1 MKNYI
6 EPNPIKIKPIENF
19 CLYIKFE
26 DGKEKVYD
34 MKELINKIPSYD
46 KLKKQEYF
54 NLAKIQG
61 ETIEWPNGEDIC
73 PENLYYDSEDYSEE
87 KHGKI

>member
-6 EPNPIKIKPIENF
+6 EPNPIEVKPIENF
-19 CLYIKFE
+19 WLYIKFE

-34 MKELINKIPSYD
+34 MKELIKKIPSYN
-46 KLKKQEYF
+46 KLKNYEYF
-54 NLAKIQG
+54 KLVKIQG
-61 ETIEWPNGEDIC
+61 ETVEWPNGEDVC
-73 PENLYYDSEDYSEE
+73 PENLYYGSEDYSEE